1 MITKQQRKALLFIE
15 AEMERTGGIAPSVRE
30 LADHFHYRSPSMA
43 RRLLMALEDRGFIR
57 RLPAKDRAIEVVKP
71 ISRFEVFRFDPK
83 SKALRRR
90 SG

>member
-30 LADHFHYRSPSMA
+30 LADHFRYRSPSMA

-57 RLPAKDRAIEVVKP
+57 RLPAQDRAIEVVKP
-71 ISRFEVFRFDPK
+71 VSRFEAFRFDTK
-83 SKALRRR
+83 TKRLRRK
-90 SG
+90 